1 MSFTQPAGVLCTGNV
16 VFDMLVH
23 PVDQLRW
30 GATTWVETIG
40 HSMGGNGANTSY
52 ALARLGVLV
61 RLVSVVGD
69 DNYGDE
75 MLAGLR
81 SAGVDTRPVSRAW
94 GASAT
99 TISLVK
105 SDGNRLF
112 LHKPGVNLYA
122 LPEPVEFSAGL
133 LQGVGRYH
141 VANPF
146 SLPAFRAHAAES
158 LRRARGAGLTTS
170 LDAAWD
176 SQGRWLQDLGP
187 CLPHVDLLFVNEEEA
202 RMLTGLEDPREGARA
217 LNQAGAGTVVVKLG
231 PAGCM
236 VLAKG
241 EEFSVPAFEVEVLD
255 TTGAGDCFA
264 GGFLAALQRGFPL
277 KQAASFANAVGALS
291 VRRVGSVTG
300 LLSWEETEEW
310 IGMNKALV
318 Q

>member
-1 MSFTQPAGVLCTGNV
+1 MSLTQPAGVLCTGNV

-52 ALARLGVLV
+52 ALACLGVPV

-69 DNYGDE
+69 DNFGDE

-81 SAGVDTRPVSRAW
+81 SAGVDTRPVSRSY

-122 LPEPVEFSAGL
+122 LAEPIEFTNGL
-133 LQGVGRYH
+133 LQGVSRYH

-146 SLPAFRAHAAES
+146 SLPAFRAHTAES
-158 LRRARGAGLTTS
+158 LRRARAAGLATS

-176 SQGRWLQDLGP
+176 SQGRWLEDLGAS
-187 CLPHVDLLFVNEEEA
+187 LPYVDLLFVNEEEC
-202 RMLTGLEDPREGARA
+202 RMLTGLESPREGAQE
-217 LNQAGAGTVVVKLG
+217 LLKAGAGAVVVKLG
-231 PAGCM
+231 PEGCM
-236 VLAKG
+236 VLAGG
-241 EEFSVPAFEVEVLD
+241 EEFSVPAFAVEVVD

-264 GGFLAALQRGFPL
+264 GGFLAALQRGLPL
-277 KQAASFANAVGALS
+277 RDAASFANAVGGLS
-291 VRRVGSVTG
+291 VRRVGSVAG
-300 LLSWEETEEW
+300 LFSWEETEEW
-310 IGMNKALV
+310 IGMHKV
-318 Q
+318 RS